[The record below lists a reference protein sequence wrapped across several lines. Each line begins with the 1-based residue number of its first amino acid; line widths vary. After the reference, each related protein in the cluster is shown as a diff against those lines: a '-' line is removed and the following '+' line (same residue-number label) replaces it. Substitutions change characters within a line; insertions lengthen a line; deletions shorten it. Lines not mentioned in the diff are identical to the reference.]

1 MVDSKGKTGSIQ
13 EMKAFIG
20 VTHKCPDQKFKA
32 HRWDSEVDLKT
43 VLQWLMLEQ
52 FWQPKSIVLD

>member
-52 FWQPKSIVLD
+52 F